1 MKTRGDKKMPRFK
14 DRVYL
19 QKEIYEKIV
28 KNKVSDKEFNELIS
42 NYIREYINYSIRDT
56 HYKDYVDNINVD
68 ILDNGVVIAKI
79 DDQEFMRINLD
90 KNIINGQR
98 NRENISSRMECMI
111 ESTIDVQEAIFEA
124 DMNSNAPTYGS
135 SLDEETKAQVLE
147 NNINKAYMDNS
158 KEIFNIES
166 GEYINTNIVKK
177 SILQVYSD
185 AIKWDK
191 NMDVNSLN
199 KIIDDFH
206 RQYQRTDEVIE
217 IPSEDFIVEIDGKNE
232 KVSCQDII
240 VSQKPEIIEKNK
252 ELDKVYNLD
261 GTKKELDEIL
271 KLRDEEIGKILE
283 NNSIGDDK
291 KEALVN
297 QLKEAY
303 SNVIYDAFLKDN
315 LLDMVKR
322 LGYDKVKEELNKLE
336 NNDIGNLKSVGGD
349 TKKNIEY
356 LQNNKDRIME
366 KLTPENCEK
375 YEELLNKIQQ
385 DIQKQNEAIINI
397 DKNEISR
404 LNEEIESL
412 KSQVNEKGESI
423 IEPYNEE
430 ELKQADNNRREKR
443 EKRKEALKEKANE
456 IKEKNSKKKDPESID
471 EDTKTTKKEKNGD
484 NENSKENNQ
493 EKTNVEN
500 MYYDTNLKDDIE
512 RLNKKIDE
520 ISQDGNVNKDILEEL
535 NNLNAKVSNLDIK
548 DNDTEISKIKEEIS
562 NLQDK
567 IDSIENKDEM
577 SKDENM
583 EVETPKNGEKINDN
597 ESIID
602 NEEIE
607 QNKKDTLLKDEHKK
621 GSSNTEIENNFDDN
635 IKEENNLED
644 NKEDVEKS
652 AIKEEIKE
660 NNLDIEDKKTKDAED
675 LIDNE
680 KEEQN
685 LNDVV
690 LKDDNEEKI
699 SNIDSKVNLEDNV
712 KVESNKENVNINIK
726 ENDDKEE
733 NIQRKDNKLEKE
745 HEYKDVEARVES
757 FKEYA
762 KELSKKIMDKK
773 LSEILSSE
781 KLNTHQKAV
790 EVGNLNNK
798 KQEYYEYILD
808 LVKKVTIRENSL
820 AEYKRK
826 VDEKNKKIVELEEAL
841 KDIKSI
847 EEHLKQ
853 VEQEINEEERSNN
866 LGK

>member
-1 MKTRGDKKMPRFK
+1 MPRFK

-56 HYKDYVDNINVD
+56 QYKDYVDNINVD
-68 ILDNGVVIAKI
+68 ILDNGVVKAYING
-79 DDQEFMRINLD
+79 EELMTINLD
-90 KNIINGQR
+90 ENIINGQR
-98 NRENISSRMECMI
+98 NKENKLSRIDCMI
-111 ESTIDVQEAIFEA
+111 DSTIDVQESLFEMDA
-124 DMNSNAPTYGS
+124 KGNSPTYGS
-135 SLDEETKAQVLE
+135 SLDEQTKAQVLE

-166 GEYINTNIVKK
+166 GEYINPNIVKK

-185 AIKWDK
+185 AIRWDK

-199 KIIDDFH
+199 KIINDFH

-217 IPSEDFIVEIDGKNE
+217 IPSEDFTVEIDGKNE
-232 KVSCQDII
+232 KVSYQDII

-261 GTKKELDEIL
+261 GTKKELDEII

-336 NNDIGNLKSVGGD
+336 NNDIGNLKSDGGE
-349 TKKNIEY
+349 TQKNIEY

-423 IEPYNEE
+423 IEPYNKE

-577 SKDENM
+577 SKDENI

-690 LKDDNEEKI
+690 LKDDNEKKI

-712 KVESNKENVNINIK
+712 KVESKFESDKENVNINIK

-820 AEYKRK
+820 AEYKGK

-853 VEQEINEEERSNN
+853 VEQEIKEEERSNN

>member
-1 MKTRGDKKMPRFK
+1 MPRFK

-56 HYKDYVDNINVD
+56 QYKDYVDNINVD
-68 ILDNGVVIAKI
+68 ILDNGVVKAYING
-79 DDQEFMRINLD
+79 EELMTINLD
-90 KNIINGQR
+90 ENIINGQR
-98 NRENISSRMECMI
+98 NKENKLSRIDCMI
-111 ESTIDVQEAIFEA
+111 DSTIDVQESLFEMDA
-124 DMNSNAPTYGS
+124 KGNSPTYGS
-135 SLDEETKAQVLE
+135 SLDEQTKAQVLE

-166 GEYINTNIVKK
+166 GEYINPNIVKK

-185 AIKWDK
+185 AIRWDK

-199 KIIDDFH
+199 KIINDFH

-217 IPSEDFIVEIDGKNE
+217 IPSEDFTVEIDGKNE
-232 KVSCQDII
+232 KVSYQDII

-261 GTKKELDEIL
+261 GTKKELDEII

-336 NNDIGNLKSVGGD
+336 NNDIGNLKSVGGE
-349 TKKNIEY
+349 TQKNIEY

-404 LNEEIESL
+404 LNEEIEKL
-412 KSQVNEKGESI
+412 KLQVNEKGESI

-820 AEYKRK
+820 AEYKGK

-853 VEQEINEEERSNN
+853 VEQEIKEEERSNN

>member
-1 MKTRGDKKMPRFK
+1 MPRFK

-56 HYKDYVDNINVD
+56 QYKDYVDNINVD
-68 ILDNGVVIAKI
+68 ILDNGVVKAYING
-79 DDQEFMRINLD
+79 EELMTINLD
-90 KNIINGQR
+90 ENIINGQR
-98 NRENISSRMECMI
+98 NKENKLSRIDCMI
-111 ESTIDVQEAIFEA
+111 DSTIDVQESLFEMDA
-124 DMNSNAPTYGS
+124 KGNSPTYGS
-135 SLDEETKAQVLE
+135 SLDEQTKAQVLE

-166 GEYINTNIVKK
+166 GEYINPNIVKK

-185 AIKWDK
+185 AIRWDK

-199 KIIDDFH
+199 KIINDFH

-217 IPSEDFIVEIDGKNE
+217 IPSEDFTVEIDGKNE
-232 KVSCQDII
+232 KVSYQDII

-261 GTKKELDEIL
+261 GTKKELDEII

-404 LNEEIESL
+404 LNEEIEKL
-412 KSQVNEKGESI
+412 KLQVNEKGESI

-577 SKDENM
+577 SKDENI

-712 KVESNKENVNINIK
+712 KVESKFESDKENVNINIK

-820 AEYKRK
+820 AEYKGK

-853 VEQEINEEERSNN
+853 VEQEIKEEERSNN

>member
-1 MKTRGDKKMPRFK
+1 MPRFK

-56 HYKDYVDNINVD
+56 QYKDYVDNINVD
-68 ILDNGVVIAKI
+68 ILDNGVVKAYING
-79 DDQEFMRINLD
+79 EELMTINLD
-90 KNIINGQR
+90 ENIINGQR
-98 NRENISSRMECMI
+98 NKENKLSRIDCMI
-111 ESTIDVQEAIFEA
+111 DSTIDVQESLFEMDA
-124 DMNSNAPTYGS
+124 KGNSPTYGS
-135 SLDEETKAQVLE
+135 SLDEQTKAQVLE

-166 GEYINTNIVKK
+166 GEYINPNIVKK

-185 AIKWDK
+185 AIRWDK

-199 KIIDDFH
+199 KIINDFH

-217 IPSEDFIVEIDGKNE
+217 IPSEDFTVEIDGKNE
-232 KVSCQDII
+232 KVSYQDII

-261 GTKKELDEIL
+261 GTKKELDEII

-404 LNEEIESL
+404 LNEEIEKL
-412 KSQVNEKGESI
+412 KLQVNEKGESI

-577 SKDENM
+577 SKDENI

-820 AEYKRK
+820 AEYKGK

>member
-1 MKTRGDKKMPRFK
+1 MPRFK

-56 HYKDYVDNINVD
+56 QYKDYVDNINVD
-68 ILDNGVVIAKI
+68 ILDNGVVKAYING
-79 DDQEFMRINLD
+79 EELMTINLD
-90 KNIINGQR
+90 ENIINGQR
-98 NRENISSRMECMI
+98 NKENKLSRIDCMI
-111 ESTIDVQEAIFEA
+111 DSTIDVQESLFEMDA
-124 DMNSNAPTYGS
+124 KGNSPTYGS
-135 SLDEETKAQVLE
+135 SLDEQTKAQVLE

-166 GEYINTNIVKK
+166 GEYINPNIVKK

-185 AIKWDK
+185 AIRWDK

-199 KIIDDFH
+199 KIINDFH

-217 IPSEDFIVEIDGKNE
+217 IPSEDFTVEIDGKNE
-232 KVSCQDII
+232 KVSYQDII

-261 GTKKELDEIL
+261 GTKKELDEII

-404 LNEEIESL
+404 LNEEIEKL
-412 KSQVNEKGESI
+412 KLQVNEKGESI

-430 ELKQADNNRREKR
+430 ELRQADNNRREKR

-712 KVESNKENVNINIK
+712 KVESKFESDKENVNINIK

-820 AEYKRK
+820 AEYKGK

>member
-1 MKTRGDKKMPRFK
+1 MPRFK

-56 HYKDYVDNINVD
+56 QYKDYVDNINVD
-68 ILDNGVVIAKI
+68 ILDNGVVKAYING
-79 DDQEFMRINLD
+79 EELMTINLD
-90 KNIINGQR
+90 ENIINGQR
-98 NRENISSRMECMI
+98 NKENKLSRIDCMI
-111 ESTIDVQEAIFEA
+111 DSTIDVQESLFEMDA
-124 DMNSNAPTYGS
+124 KGNSPTYGS
-135 SLDEETKAQVLE
+135 SLDEQTKAQVLE

-166 GEYINTNIVKK
+166 GEYINPNIVKK

-185 AIKWDK
+185 AIRWDK

-199 KIIDDFH
+199 KIINDFH

-217 IPSEDFIVEIDGKNE
+217 IPSEDFTVEIDGKNE

-404 LNEEIESL
+404 LNEEIEKL
-412 KSQVNEKGESI
+412 KLQVNEKGESI

-820 AEYKRK
+820 AEYKGK

-853 VEQEINEEERSNN
+853 VEQEIKEEERSNN

>member
-1 MKTRGDKKMPRFK
+1 MPRFK

-56 HYKDYVDNINVD
+56 QYKDYVDNINVD
-68 ILDNGVVIAKI
+68 ILDNGVVKAYING
-79 DDQEFMRINLD
+79 EELMTINLD
-90 KNIINGQR
+90 ENIINGQR
-98 NRENISSRMECMI
+98 NKENKLSRIDCMI
-111 ESTIDVQEAIFEA
+111 DSTIDVQESLFEMDA
-124 DMNSNAPTYGS
+124 KGNSPTYGS
-135 SLDEETKAQVLE
+135 SLDEQTKAQVLE

-166 GEYINTNIVKK
+166 GEYINPNIVKK

-185 AIKWDK
+185 AIRWDK

-199 KIIDDFH
+199 KIINDFH

-217 IPSEDFIVEIDGKNE
+217 IPSEDFTVEIDGKNE
-232 KVSCQDII
+232 KVSYQDII

-404 LNEEIESL
+404 LNEEIEKL
-412 KSQVNEKGESI
+412 KLQVNEKGESI

>member
-1 MKTRGDKKMPRFK
+1 MK
-14 DRVYL
+14 
-19 QKEIYEKIV
+19 KEIYEKIV

-56 HYKDYVDNINVD
+56 QYKDYVDNINVD
-68 ILDNGVVIAKI
+68 ILDNGVVKAYING
-79 DDQEFMRINLD
+79 EELMTINLD
-90 KNIINGQR
+90 ENIINGQR
-98 NRENISSRMECMI
+98 NKENKLSRIDCMI
-111 ESTIDVQEAIFEA
+111 DSTIDVQESLFEMDA
-124 DMNSNAPTYGS
+124 KGNSPTYGS
-135 SLDEETKAQVLE
+135 SLDEQTKAQVLE

-166 GEYINTNIVKK
+166 GEYINPNIVKK

-185 AIKWDK
+185 AIRWDK

-199 KIIDDFH
+199 KIINDFH

-217 IPSEDFIVEIDGKNE
+217 IPSEDFTVEIDGKNE
-232 KVSCQDII
+232 KVSYQDII

-404 LNEEIESL
+404 LNEEIEKL
-412 KSQVNEKGESI
+412 KLQVNEKGESI

-712 KVESNKENVNINIK
+712 KVESKFESDKENVNINIK

-820 AEYKRK
+820 AEYKGK

>member
-1 MKTRGDKKMPRFK
+1 MPRFK

-56 HYKDYVDNINVD
+56 QYKDYVDNINVD
-68 ILDNGVVIAKI
+68 ILDNGVVKAYING
-79 DDQEFMRINLD
+79 EELMTINLD
-90 KNIINGQR
+90 ENIINGQR
-98 NRENISSRMECMI
+98 NKENKLSRIDCMI
-111 ESTIDVQEAIFEA
+111 DSTIDVQESLFEMDA
-124 DMNSNAPTYGS
+124 KGNSPTYGS
-135 SLDEETKAQVLE
+135 SLDEQTKAQVLE

-166 GEYINTNIVKK
+166 GEYINPNIVKK

-185 AIKWDK
+185 AIRWDK

-199 KIIDDFH
+199 KIINDFH

-217 IPSEDFIVEIDGKNE
+217 IPSEDFTVEIDGKNE
-232 KVSCQDII
+232 KVSYQDII

-404 LNEEIESL
+404 LNEEIENL
-412 KSQVNEKGESI
+412 KLQVNEKGESI
-423 IEPYNEE
+423 IEPYTEE

-500 MYYDTNLKDDIE
+500 LYYDTNLKDDIE

-820 AEYKRK
+820 AEYKGK

-853 VEQEINEEERSNN
+853 VEQEIKEEERSNN

>member
-1 MKTRGDKKMPRFK
+1 MPRFK

-56 HYKDYVDNINVD
+56 QYKDYVDNINVD
-68 ILDNGVVIAKI
+68 ILDNGVVKAYING
-79 DDQEFMRINLD
+79 EELMTINLD
-90 KNIINGQR
+90 ENIINGQR
-98 NRENISSRMECMI
+98 NKENKLSRIDCMI
-111 ESTIDVQEAIFEA
+111 DSTIDVQESLFEMDA
-124 DMNSNAPTYGS
+124 KGNSPTYGS
-135 SLDEETKAQVLE
+135 SLDEQTKAQVLE

-166 GEYINTNIVKK
+166 GEYINPNIVKK

-185 AIKWDK
+185 AIRWDK

-199 KIIDDFH
+199 KIINDFH

-217 IPSEDFIVEIDGKNE
+217 IPSEDFTVEIDGKNE

-404 LNEEIESL
+404 LNEEIEKL
-412 KSQVNEKGESI
+412 KLQVNEKGESI

-430 ELKQADNNRREKR
+430 ELKQADNNRKEKR

-456 IKEKNSKKKDPESID
+456 VKEKNSKNKKLENID
-471 EDTKTTKKEKNGD
+471 EGVKNTKEEKD
-484 NENSKENNQ
+484 SSKENSKESDVD
-493 EKTNVEN
+493 KINVEN
-500 MYYDTNLKDDIE
+500 KSLYNDTYLKDEIE
-512 RLNKKIDE
+512 EINKKIDE
-520 ISQDGNVNKDILEEL
+520 IGQNGNVNKEILEEL
-535 NNLNAKVSNLDIK
+535 NNLNIKVSNLDVK
-548 DNDTEISKIKEEIS
+548 DNDEEILKINEEISKLKSKVDAIENRDIESNFKKEIS
-562 NLQDK
+562 ESEEK
-567 IDSIENKDEM
+567 ID
-577 SKDENM
+577 
-583 EVETPKNGEKINDN
+583 DN
-597 ESIID
+597 ASIID
-602 NEEIE
+602 NEEVE
-607 QNKKDTLLKDEHKK
+607 QNKKGTLLKDDYEENV
-621 GSSNTEIENNFDDN
+621 SNTGDNDKTNLDNNAKTENNM
-635 IKEENNLED
+635 ED
-644 NKEDVEKS
+644 NKEVIGKN

-660 NNLDIEDKKTKDAED
+660 NNLDIEEKITKDEEN

-680 KEEQN
+680 NAEQI
-685 LNDVV
+685 LNDVE
-690 LKDDNEEKI
+690 LKDNHKGDI
-699 SNIDSKVNLEDNV
+699 SNINVNINLEDNV
-712 KVESNKENVNINIK
+712 KDENKLRNGKENTNEDIR

-733 NIQRKDNKLEKE
+733 NIQNKDNKVEKE
-745 HEYKDVEARVES
+745 YEYKDVEARVES

-820 AEYKRK
+820 AEYKGK

-853 VEQEINEEERSNN
+853 VEQEIKEEERSNN

>member
-1 MKTRGDKKMPRFK
+1 MPRFK

-56 HYKDYVDNINVD
+56 QYKDYVDNINVD
-68 ILDNGVVIAKI
+68 ILDNGVVKAYING
-79 DDQEFMRINLD
+79 EELMTINLD
-90 KNIINGQR
+90 ENIINGQR
-98 NRENISSRMECMI
+98 NKENKLSRIDCMI
-111 ESTIDVQEAIFEA
+111 DSTIDVQESLFEMDA
-124 DMNSNAPTYGS
+124 KGNSPTYGS
-135 SLDEETKAQVLE
+135 SLDEQTKAQVLE

-166 GEYINTNIVKK
+166 GEYINPNIVKK

-185 AIKWDK
+185 AIRWDK

-199 KIIDDFH
+199 KIINDFH

-217 IPSEDFIVEIDGKNE
+217 IPSEDFTVEIDGKNE
-232 KVSCQDII
+232 KVSYQDII

-261 GTKKELDEIL
+261 GTKKELDEII

-404 LNEEIESL
+404 LNEEIEKL
-412 KSQVNEKGESI
+412 KLQVNEKGESI

-680 KEEQN
+680 KEEKN

-820 AEYKRK
+820 AEYKGK

-853 VEQEINEEERSNN
+853 VEQEIKEEERSNN

>member
-1 MKTRGDKKMPRFK
+1 MPRFK

-56 HYKDYVDNINVD
+56 QYKDYVDNINVD
-68 ILDNGVVIAKI
+68 ILDNGVVKAYING
-79 DDQEFMRINLD
+79 EELMTINLD
-90 KNIINGQR
+90 ENIINGQR
-98 NRENISSRMECMI
+98 NKENKLSRIDCMI
-111 ESTIDVQEAIFEA
+111 DSTIDVQESLFEMDA
-124 DMNSNAPTYGS
+124 KGNSPTYGS
-135 SLDEETKAQVLE
+135 SLDEQTKAQVLE

-166 GEYINTNIVKK
+166 GEYINPNIVKK

-185 AIKWDK
+185 AIRWDK

-199 KIIDDFH
+199 KIINDFH

-217 IPSEDFIVEIDGKNE
+217 IPSEDFTVEIDGKNE
-232 KVSCQDII
+232 KVSYQDII

-261 GTKKELDEIL
+261 GTKKELDEII

-404 LNEEIESL
+404 LNEEIEKL
-412 KSQVNEKGESI
+412 KLQVNEKGESI

>member
-1 MKTRGDKKMPRFK
+1 MPRFK

-56 HYKDYVDNINVD
+56 QYKDYVDNINVD
-68 ILDNGVVIAKI
+68 ILDNGVVKAYING
-79 DDQEFMRINLD
+79 EELMTINLD
-90 KNIINGQR
+90 ENIINGQR
-98 NRENISSRMECMI
+98 NKENKLSRIDCMI
-111 ESTIDVQEAIFEA
+111 DSTIDVQESLFEMDA
-124 DMNSNAPTYGS
+124 KGNSPTYGS
-135 SLDEETKAQVLE
+135 SLDEQTKAQVLE

-166 GEYINTNIVKK
+166 GEYINPNIVKK

-185 AIKWDK
+185 AIRWDK

-199 KIIDDFH
+199 KIINDFH

-217 IPSEDFIVEIDGKNE
+217 IPSEDFTVEIDGKNE
-232 KVSCQDII
+232 KVSYQDII

-404 LNEEIESL
+404 LNEEIEKL
-412 KSQVNEKGESI
+412 KLQVNEKGESI

-500 MYYDTNLKDDIE
+500 LYYDTNLKDDIE

-577 SKDENM
+577 SKDENI

-820 AEYKRK
+820 AEYKGK

>member
-1 MKTRGDKKMPRFK
+1 MPRFK

-56 HYKDYVDNINVD
+56 QYKDYVDNINVD
-68 ILDNGVVIAKI
+68 ILDNGVVKAYING
-79 DDQEFMRINLD
+79 EELMTINLD
-90 KNIINGQR
+90 ENIINGQR
-98 NRENISSRMECMI
+98 NKENKLSRIDCMI
-111 ESTIDVQEAIFEA
+111 DSTIDVQESLFEMDA
-124 DMNSNAPTYGS
+124 KGNSPTYGS
-135 SLDEETKAQVLE
+135 SLDEQTKAQVLE

-166 GEYINTNIVKK
+166 GEYINPNIVKK

-185 AIKWDK
+185 AIRWDK

-199 KIIDDFH
+199 KIINDFH

-217 IPSEDFIVEIDGKNE
+217 IPSEDFTVEIDGKNE

-404 LNEEIESL
+404 LNEEIEKL
-412 KSQVNEKGESI
+412 KLQVNEKGESI

-820 AEYKRK
+820 AEYKGK

>member
-1 MKTRGDKKMPRFK
+1 MPRFK

-56 HYKDYVDNINVD
+56 QYKDYVDNINVD
-68 ILDNGVVIAKI
+68 ILDNGVVKAYING
-79 DDQEFMRINLD
+79 EELMTINLD
-90 KNIINGQR
+90 ENIINGQR
-98 NRENISSRMECMI
+98 NKENKLSRIDCMI
-111 ESTIDVQEAIFEA
+111 DSTIDVQESLFEMDA
-124 DMNSNAPTYGS
+124 KGNSPTYGS
-135 SLDEETKAQVLE
+135 SLDEQTKAQVLE

-166 GEYINTNIVKK
+166 GEYINPNIVKK

-185 AIKWDK
+185 AIRWDK

-199 KIIDDFH
+199 KIINDFH

-217 IPSEDFIVEIDGKNE
+217 IPSEDFTVEIDGKNE

-597 ESIID
+597 ECIID

-820 AEYKRK
+820 AEYKGK

-853 VEQEINEEERSNN
+853 VEQEIKEEERSNN

>member
-1 MKTRGDKKMPRFK
+1 MPRFK

-56 HYKDYVDNINVD
+56 QYKDYVDNINVD
-68 ILDNGVVIAKI
+68 ILDNGVVKAYING
-79 DDQEFMRINLD
+79 EELMTINLD
-90 KNIINGQR
+90 ENIINGQR
-98 NRENISSRMECMI
+98 NKENKLSRIDCMI
-111 ESTIDVQEAIFEA
+111 DSTIDVQESLFEMDA
-124 DMNSNAPTYGS
+124 KGNSPTYGS
-135 SLDEETKAQVLE
+135 SLDEQTKAQVLE

-166 GEYINTNIVKK
+166 GEYINPNIVKK

-185 AIKWDK
+185 AIRWDK

-199 KIIDDFH
+199 KIINDFH

-217 IPSEDFIVEIDGKNE
+217 IPSEDFTVEIDGKNE
-232 KVSCQDII
+232 KVSYQDII
-240 VSQKPEIIEKNK
+240 VSQKPEIIEENK

-261 GTKKELDEIL
+261 GTKKELDEII

-404 LNEEIESL
+404 LNEEIEKL
-412 KSQVNEKGESI
+412 KLQVNEKGESI

-820 AEYKRK
+820 AEYKGK

-853 VEQEINEEERSNN
+853 VEQEIKEEERSNN